1 MNLSDFRDRF
11 VPMVTEWVDE
21 GANKRLKTGQFRMV
35 FDEKSD
41 KKESVRTKQKEG
53 MGALLP
59 TPPKANVQ
67 EIYLGD
73 GWPKKI
79 SQVKYAAMIEFPI
92 EVQLFKLMDIIADH
106 VEGLEEAG
114 PFLVELLA
122 AAMINGGNLALASV
136 PTVNNVPIF
145 DPIGGDGQPL
155 FSQAHT
161 FKSDA
166 RTWSNLNGA
175 SGGAYATLSRTTVQT
190 TNQTVKRYT
199 GSSGKYLGVGIDH
212 LIIPS
217 ELQGAASEV
226 CKSKLQPET
235 ANNAYNSAREYLGEG
250 DYKVWDWLAS
260 TTDYYFKTT
269 ARNDLMIRWAQ
280 KPKTVRGPEDKNL
293 SERIINYMI
302 MSIGYNVGRSLF
314 GWKVV

>member
-21 GANKRLKTGQFRMV
+21 GTAARLNKGQYKMV

-53 MGALLP
+53 MGTLLP
-59 TPPKANVQ
+59 TPPKADVK

-79 SQVKYAAMIEFPI
+79 SQVKYAAMVDFPI

-122 AAMINGGNLALASV
+122 AAMINSGHLTLSSV
-136 PTVNNVPIF
+136 PTVNNVPLF
-145 DPIGGDGQPL
+145 DPIGGDGLPL
-155 FSQAHT
+155 FSQSHT
-161 FKSDA
+161 FKSDN

-175 SGGAYATLSRTTVQT
+175 YGGAYATLSRSTVQT
-190 TNQTVKRYT
+190 TAQTVRRYT
-199 GSSGKYLGVGIDH
+199 GSSGKYQGIMIDH
-212 LIIPS
+212 LIVPG
-217 ELQGAASEV
+217 ELQAAASEV
-226 CKSKLQPET
+226 CKSQLQPET

-260 TTDYYFKTT
+260 TTDYYAKTT
-269 ARNDLMIRWAQ
+269 ARNDLAIRWAQ
-280 KPKTVRGPEDKNL
+280 KPKTIRGPEDKNL

-302 MSIGYNVGRSLF
+302 LSIGFNLGKSIF
-314 GWKVV
+314 SWKVV